1 MFNLVKKKKE
11 LWRDW
16 QHNKGRKTAHIL
28 TKWFKIQNL
37 TNTKNKKTPP
47 PY

>member
-16 QHNKGRKTAHIL
+16 QHNKGWKTTHIL
-28 TKWFKIQNL
+28 A
-37 TNTKNKKTPP
+37 
-47 PY
+47 

>member
-1 MFNLVKKKKE
+1 MMFNLVKKKKE

-28 TKWFKIQNL
+28 A
-37 TNTKNKKTPP
+37 
-47 PY
+47 